1 MRDEHPLPIND
12 VRLYLLTLG
21 GWRDMKKANEL
32 GISKAYLELEYP
44 STVDDYLIW
53 LGYQNRTIYF
63 NDDIDASAINRI
75 VHWINIWNK
84 EDEGIGVEDRKHITI
99 SITSNGGDVVAGF
112 ALLDAIE
119 ASKTPVI
126 TEGVGCCA
134 SMGILLLMSGHY
146 RRAYANTVLL
156 IHDGSMAT
164 QGTSNKVKSTMRF
177 YERLDERV
185 KQFILK
191 RTTISDE
198 LYEENADIEWY
209 MFADDEGIKYKIVDE
224 IIKA

>member
-1 MRDEHPLPIND
+1 
-12 VRLYLLTLG
+12 
-21 GWRDMKKANEL
+21 MKKTNEL

-84 EDEGIGVEDRKHITI
+84 EDEGIDVEDRKGITI
-99 SITSNGGDVVAGF
+99 ELTSNGGDIIAGF
-112 ALLDAIE
+112 SLLDAIK
-119 ASKTPVI
+119 ASKTPV
-126 TEGVGCCA
+126 TTVGVGCCA
-134 SMGILLLMSGHY
+134 SMGILLLMAGHY
-146 RRAYANTVLL
+146 RKAYPNTVLL

-164 QGTSNKVKSTMRF
+164 QGTSNKVRSTMKF

-185 KQFILK
+185 KQFILDNSF
-191 RTTISDE
+191 ISDE
-198 LYEENADIEWY
+198 LYEENSDIEWY

-224 IIKA
+224 IIKSRVADEIEKA